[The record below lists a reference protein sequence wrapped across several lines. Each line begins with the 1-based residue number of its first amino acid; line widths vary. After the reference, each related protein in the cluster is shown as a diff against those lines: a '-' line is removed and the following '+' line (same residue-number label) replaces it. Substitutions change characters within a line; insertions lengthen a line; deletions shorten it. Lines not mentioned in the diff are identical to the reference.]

1 MINTLVIEGRLVADP
16 EERRTQSGKLTVSGR
31 IACQRSYKNKEGSYD
46 TDFFNYVIFGDG
58 GMFFRKAFRKGNKA
72 VINGRIEM
80 RSYKDN
86 DGNAKWYPEIV
97 VSNWVFPE
105 TKKEDQIRNNAEL
118 DDQYQA
124 QFQEVEDDG
133 GDLPF

>member
-1 MINTLVIEGRLVADP
+1 MINTLVIEGRLTADP
-16 EERRTQSGKLTVSGR
+16 EERRTANGTLTVSGR
-31 IACQRSYKNKEGSYD
+31 LACKRATKNREGTYD

-58 GMFFRKAFRKGNKA
+58 GMFFRKAFRKGNK
-72 VINGRIEM
+72 VVVNGRIEM
-80 RSYKDN
+80 RSYKN
-86 DGNAKWYPEIV
+86 KEGNAVWYPEVV

-118 DDQYQA
+118 DDRLEA
-124 QFQEVEDDG
+124 QTQELDDDG